1 MQQFLSVD
9 TLQLLLPCYITADA
23 HVLASREMIIFCP
36 INQGDRNCSAAAE
49 RGPRLTQCPLS
60 DGTRGVP
67 KGQPRST
74 GFLLSPSGESVYA
87 AKCENEDICDIILLF
102 S

>member
-1 MQQFLSVD
+1 
-9 TLQLLLPCYITADA
+9 
-23 HVLASREMIIFCP
+23 MIIFCP
-36 INQGDRNCSAAAE
+36 INQGDGSRSAAAQ
-49 RGPRLTQCPLS
+49 RGPGLTPCPLSGSSRS

-74 GFLLSPSGESVYA
+74 SSLLSPSGESVYA
-87 AKCENEDICDIILLF
+87 VKCENEDICDITLLF